1 MNIKTEIERIFE
13 ENGINITDPDS
24 LDNIDSI
31 QYVTIIVE
39 IEQFFNITL
48 PDYFLVNNALADFQ
62 KLINIVTDIYE
73 NSLDIDDSSN
83 NTAMLSKNVEVI

>member
-1 MNIKTEIERIFE
+1 MDIKTEIERIFE
-13 ENGINITDPDS
+13 ENGINITDPDR
-24 LDNIDSI
+24 LENIDSI

-48 PDYFLVNNALADFQ
+48 PDYFLVDNALTDFQ

-83 NTAMLSKNVEVI
+83 NTAMLSKNTDVI

>member
-1 MNIKTEIERIFE
+1 MDIKTEIERIFE

-24 LDNIDSI
+24 LENIDSI

-48 PDYFLVNNALADFQ
+48 PDYFLVDNALADFQ

-83 NTAMLSKNVEVI
+83 NTAMLSKNTDVI

>member
-24 LDNIDSI
+24 LENIDSI

-48 PDYFLVNNALADFQ
+48 PDYFLVDNALADFQ

>member
-13 ENGINITDPDS
+13 ENGINISDPDS
-24 LDNIDSI
+24 LENIDSI

-39 IEQFFNITL
+39 IEQIFNITL

>member
-1 MNIKTEIERIFE
+1 MDIKTEIERIFE

-24 LDNIDSI
+24 LENIDSI

-48 PDYFLVNNALADFQ
+48 PDYFLVDNALTDFQ

-83 NTAMLSKNVEVI
+83 NTAMLSKNTDVI

>member
-1 MNIKTEIERIFE
+1 MNIKTEIERIFD

-24 LDNIDSI
+24 LENIDSI

-48 PDYFLVNNALADFQ
+48 PDYFLVDNALADFQ